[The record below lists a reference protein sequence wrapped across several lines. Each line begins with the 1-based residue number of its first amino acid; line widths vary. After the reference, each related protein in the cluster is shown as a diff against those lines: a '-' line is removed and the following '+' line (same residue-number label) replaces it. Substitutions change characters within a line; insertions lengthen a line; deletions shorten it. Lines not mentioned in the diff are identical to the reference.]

1 MTAMKSDER
10 RRGVYAGLVGR
21 ARRLAGQLG
30 IFFVVLSVLCW
41 FFGKTPDGGAIESP
55 WDATYLALRMF
66 FAGPAAEETA
76 HPLMQTFRL
85 VTPLVLPLF
94 GVFAAVKS
102 VGVRWSLFWRKH
114 LYAFASLVGLRD
126 LLWGSLAADLV
137 VVIGLGDKGRETV
150 LGELQQ
156 GGTKGFRPTT
166 VVVLERSD
174 DNPSVAEVESL
185 GALVWA
191 GEGESDHDLRVVL
204 WKAPIRVW
212 VMTGSSRSNLMV
224 LQKVADL
231 SGGVD
236 YGSRQRAR
244 GQRTDIYAHINSFE
258 ERRDAG
264 LIQPLNHD
272 REHIWTH
279 VFNHDE
285 KVAERLLA
293 LHPMTVTAS
302 GDVPRVLLLG
312 LGGVGMAILRELMLL
327 CHFPESEQRFD
338 EVSRRLAQSPFD
350 PPVEPGELRE
360 ARFPAVVMADAAADV
375 RERIAGELPFLG
387 RPIEGVSP
395 FLATRLVT
403 ENVLNWDFNHY
414 REGIRQGVPFS
425 HVFIVMGSEV
435 NNIVMA
441 ERIWAWERILASET
455 SDAMPSIVPMIY
467 DSDAADWMTVPPG
480 CGLEHFE
487 AKKVL
492 LLRADSMDGEVLSVA
507 ERINHVYGNTD
518 YLKGK
523 TTEKPDWGVNGQT
536 AAWTRC
542 LEHNRRSS
550 LAAARYYIGRKGVVS
565 GVDERMEA
573 AIRCEHRRWIGYTLV
588 ESVTRVGEPAATVA
602 LMDENLRRVIGDRSP
617 RIPRDV
623 AVPKLRQLARTN
635 KNLVPFDE
643 LPEHER
649 NKDAVIVC
657 NQSYVLGRSDA
668 PVVLGASTGAD

>member
-1 MTAMKSDER
+1 MSAVKSHDR
-10 RRGVYAGLVGR
+10 RSGIHAGLVGR
-21 ARRLAGQLG
+21 AKRLALQLS
-30 IFFVVLSVLCW
+30 IFFVALSVLCW
-41 FFGKTPDGGAIESP
+41 LFGKTPDGIAIKSFGE
-55 WDATYLALRMF
+55 AGYLALRMF
-66 FAGPAAEETA
+66 FAGPAAVETD
-76 HPLMQTFRL
+76 HPVMQIFRMI
-85 VTPLVLPLF
+85 TPLVLPLF
-94 GVFAAVKS
+94 SVFAAVKS
-102 VGVRWSLFWRKH
+102 VGVRWTLFWRKH
-114 LYAFASLVGLRD
+114 VYAFASAVGLRD

-137 VVIGLGDKGRETV
+137 VVIGLGEKGRETV

-156 GGTKGFRPTT
+156 DGTAGSRPTT

-185 GALVWA
+185 GALDWA

-204 WKAPIRVW
+204 WKVPSRVW
-212 VMTGSSRSNLMV
+212 VMTGNSRSNLMV
-224 LQKVADL
+224 LQKVTTLLD
-231 SGGVD
+231 SSD
-236 YGSRQRAR
+236 YGPAR
-244 GQRTDIYAHINSFE
+244 RPPGQRTDIYAHINSFV

-264 LIQPLNHD
+264 LIHPLNRD
-272 REHIWTH
+272 REHVWTH

-327 CHFPESEQRFD
+327 CHFPESEKRFD
-338 EVSRRLAQSPFD
+338 EVSRRLAQSPLD
-350 PPVEPGELRE
+350 LLIEARELRE
-360 ARFPAVVMADAAADV
+360 AKFPAVVIADAAADA
-375 RERIAGELPFLG
+375 RDRILGELPFLK

-395 FLATRLVT
+395 FLATTLVT
-403 ENVLNWDFNHY
+403 EDVLNWDFNHY
-414 REGIRQGVPFS
+414 REQIRQGVPFS

-455 SDAMPSIVPMIY
+455 SDAMPSIVPVTY
-467 DSDAADWMTVPPG
+467 DSDAAEWTTVPPG
-480 CGLEHFE
+480 CGLAHFE
-487 AKKVL
+487 AKKFL
-492 LLRADSMDGEVLSVA
+492 LLGADGMDGEVLPVA

-523 TTEKPDWGVNGQT
+523 ASGNPDWSASGQT

-550 LAAARYYIGRKGVVS
+550 LAAARYYIGRGGVVS
-565 GVDERMEA
+565 GLDEPVEA
-573 AIRCEHRRWIGYTLV
+573 TIRCEHRRWIGYTLV
-588 ESVTRVGEPAATVA
+588 EGVTRVGEPAATVE
-602 LMDENLRRVIGDRSP
+602 LMDRNLRRVIGDGAP
-617 RIPRDV
+617 HIPDDV
-623 AVPKLRQLARTN
+623 VVPKLRQLARTN

-649 NKDAVIVC
+649 DKDAVIVC
-657 NQSYVLGRSDA
+657 NQSYVLGRCDA
-668 PVVLGASTGAD
+668 PVVLGSSTGVD